1 MTDQHSIKRLHQV
14 DLEIYFIFL
23 FTTVMLI
30 LVPGPAAITV
40 ATQGAVHGPGHAFRG
55 VLGVGSADVIYF
67 ALSATGVASLILASN
82 LLFSAIK
89 WFGVVYLLYLGI
101 GALFNRSG
109 SFRLNQRTEAGSLSG
124 LYYRGLAVQLAN
136 PKALLYFSALLPQF
150 LDSGKP
156 ILLQVLIMGVS
167 CLLADLVV
175 YSVYARLGNLMAQQ
189 RQEKWMLNLVNKL
202 AGATL
207 IYTGVR
213 MASIEATK

>member
-1 MTDQHSIKRLHQV
+1 
-14 DLEIYFIFL
+14 
-23 FTTVMLI
+23 
-30 LVPGPAAITV
+30 
-40 ATQGAVHGPGHAFRG
+40 
-55 VLGVGSADVIYF
+55 
-67 ALSATGVASLILASN
+67 
-82 LLFSAIK
+82 
-89 WFGVVYLLYLGI
+89 
-101 GALFNRSG
+101 
-109 SFRLNQRTEAGSLSG
+109 
-124 LYYRGLAVQLAN
+124 
-136 PKALLYFSALLPQF
+136 LLPQF